1 MKNKVVFLDRD
12 GVINIDKGYV
22 YQKKDFIFING
33 VIEALQ
39 YLQSLNYEL
48 IVVTNQS
55 GIARGF
61 FEEKD
66 FKSLS
71 KYMLETLESSNIL
84 IKDIFFCPHL
94 PNAVIKKYDKT
105 CSCRKPKSGM
115 IEDAIKK
122 YNIDRENSILIGDS
136 QRDIEAGKSAKIKSF
151 LFKGDNLYNFVLENI
166 IN

>member
-33 VIEALQ
+33 AIEALQ
-39 YLQSLNYEL
+39 YLQSLNYQL

>member
-22 YQKKDFIFING
+22 YQKKDFIFISG
-33 VIEALQ
+33 AIEALQ

-94 PNAVIKKYDKT
+94 PNALIKKYDKT

>member
-71 KYMLETLESSNIL
+71 NYMLETLKSSNIL

-94 PNAVIKKYDKT
+94 PNAAIKKYDKI

-122 YNIDRENSILIGDS
+122 HNIDRENSILIGDS
-136 QRDIEAGKSAKIKSF
+136 QRDIEAGKNAKIKSF
-151 LFKGDNLYNFVLENI
+151 IFKGDNLYNFVLENI

>member
-33 VIEALQ
+33 AIEALQ
-39 YLQSLNYEL
+39 YLQSLNYQL

-84 IKDIFFCPHL
+84 IKDIFL
-94 PNAVIKKYDKT
+94 PPFTKCCNKK
-105 CSCRKPKSGM
+105 
-115 IEDAIKK
+115 I
-122 YNIDRENSILIGDS
+122 
-136 QRDIEAGKSAKIKSF
+136 
-151 LFKGDNLYNFVLENI
+151 
-166 IN
+166 

>member
-33 VIEALQ
+33 AIEALQ

-71 KYMLETLESSNIL
+71 KYMLETLEISNIL

>member
-22 YQKKDFIFING
+22 YQQKDFIFISG
-33 VIEALQ
+33 AIEALQ

>member
-122 YNIDRENSILIGDS
+122 YNVDRENSILIGDS

>member
-33 VIEALQ
+33 AIEALQ
-39 YLQSLNYEL
+39 YLQSLNYQL

-136 QRDIEAGKSAKIKSF
+136 QRDIEAGKSAKIKTF
-151 LFKGDNLYNFVLENI
+151 LFKGDNLYDFVLENI

>member
-33 VIEALQ
+33 AIEALQ

>member
-1 MKNKVVFLDRD
+1 MFDAIFLDRD
-12 GVINIDKGYV
+12 GTISHDPYGYINKLSDYHFFD
-22 YQKKDFIFING
+22 YTF
-33 VIEALQ
+33 EALN
-39 YLQSLNYEL
+39 LFKNYTKKFV
-48 IVVTNQS
+48 IVTNQS